1 MFLTILTFLSA
12 IAISLIAAGYSILG
26 LATLFAGAAVPII
39 AMGSAL
45 EVGKLVAASW
55 LYHNWR
61 SDIPRA
67 LKAYL
72 FSAIIILIFITS
84 IGIFGFLSKA
94 HLDQVKPTA
103 GNTEQIALIDKQIK
117 QEEMIIERAERTLN
131 QLDKALDVYIDK
143 EYVSRGLKERKK
155 QKEERD
161 LLNKSIDEA
170 MDKIADLNNSKSSI
184 TIEQLKLEADVGPLK
199 YVAELIYGDN
209 AKDHFDSAVRIIILI
224 LIFVFDPLA
233 VLLLIAANISLRQWR
248 MKRNLGKE
256 LKKQNLESRLGLA
269 QQRIKKYKER
279 QKDFRKILG
288 KEISELD
295 PDEIKVKLN
304 QIYDWNDKKQC
315 LTTTIESDII
325 YTMITIDD
333 IKRLNLPKLTPD
345 QIRRIS
351 NAENTC
357 KNATTNWAKNYW
369 FNVFKKLCTDYNC
382 MDYFRKVIH

>member
-1 MFLTILTFLSA
+1 MFLTLLTFISA

-61 SDIPRA
+61 EDIPKS

-103 GNTEQIALIDKQIK
+103 GNTEKILLIDKQIK
-117 QEEMIIERAERTLN
+117 QEELIIERAEKTLN

-161 LLNKSIDEA
+161 LLNKTINEA
-170 MDKIADLNNSKSSI
+170 MEKIAELNNSKSSI
-184 TIEQLKLEADVGPLK
+184 NIEQLKLEADVGPLK

-248 MKRNLGKE
+248 EKRNEKQKIKDEEEKENKKQKDWQKEAINAKIRAKTYRDKQKIYKDFFNKLGKRELTNRDYEDFFNNMGSEE
-256 LKKQNLESRLGLA
+256 LKNLG
-269 QQRIKKYKER
+269 
-279 QKDFRKILG
+279 
-288 KEISELD
+288 LD
-295 PDEIKVKLN
+295 PDEIRLKLD
-304 QIYDWNDKKQC
+304 QIMEWND
-315 LTTTIESDII
+315 
-325 YTMITIDD
+325 
-333 IKRLNLPKLTPD
+333 P
-345 QIRRIS
+345 
-351 NAENTC
+351 NTNN
-357 KNATTNWAKNYW
+357 K
-369 FNVFKKLCTDYNC
+369 
-382 MDYFRKVIH
+382 

>member
-1 MFLTILTFLSA
+1 MFLTLLTFISA

-61 SDIPRA
+61 EDIPKS

-103 GNTEQIALIDKQIK
+103 GNQEQIALIDKKIK
-117 QEEMIIERAERTLN
+117 QEEMIIDRAERTLN

-155 QKEERD
+155 QKEERE

-170 MDKIADLNNSKSSI
+170 MEKIADLNNSKSSI

-199 YVAELIYGDN
+199 YVAELIYGDE

-233 VLLLIAANISLRQWR
+233 VLLLIAANISLRQWQQ
-248 MKRNLGKE
+248 KRIFIKTSKKRDLQKRIEALQQKNKKLRIYKDLTRDLGD
-256 LKKQNLESRLGLA
+256 N
-269 QQRIKKYKER
+269 
-279 QKDFRKILG
+279 
-288 KEISELD
+288 
-295 PDEIKVKLN
+295 PDEIKLKLN
-304 QIYDWNDKKQC
+304 QIYDWNEQK
-315 LTTTIESDII
+315 
-325 YTMITIDD
+325 
-333 IKRLNLPKLTPD
+333 
-345 QIRRIS
+345 
-351 NAENTC
+351 
-357 KNATTNWAKNYW
+357 
-369 FNVFKKLCTDYNC
+369 
-382 MDYFRKVIH
+382 

>member
-1 MFLTILTFLSA
+1 MFLTLITFISA

-61 SDIPRA
+61 EGIPRA

-72 FSAIIILIFITS
+72 FTAIIVLVFITS

-94 HLDQVKPTA
+94 HLDQVRPT
-103 GNTEQIALIDKQIK
+103 GNNEVQIALIDKQIN
-117 QEEMIIERAERTLN
+117 QQNLIIDRAENTLDR
-131 QLDKALDVYIDK
+131 LDKALDVYIAK

-161 LLNKSIDEA
+161 FLNGEIKKA
-170 MDKIADLNNSKSSI
+170 MDEIARLTAEKGNI
-184 TIEQLKLEADVGPLK
+184 EIEQLKIEADVGPLK

-248 MKRNLGKE
+248 IKRNEKQKIKDEEEKSAKKQKDWQKEAINAKVRAKNYRDKQKIYKDFFNKLGKRQLTNRDYEDFFSTMGAEE
-256 LKKQNLESRLGLA
+256 LKNLG
-269 QQRIKKYKER
+269 
-279 QKDFRKILG
+279 
-288 KEISELD
+288 LD
-295 PDEIKVKLN
+295 PDEIRLKL
-304 QIYDWNDKKQC
+304 
-315 LTTTIESDII
+315 
-325 YTMITIDD
+325 
-333 IKRLNLPKLTPD
+333 D
-345 QIRRIS
+345 QIM
-351 NAENTC
+351 E
-357 KNATTNWAKNYW
+357 
-369 FNVFKKLCTDYNC
+369 FNDPNNNPNK
-382 MDYFRKVIH
+382 

>member
-1 MFLTILTFLSA
+1 MFLTLLTFISA

-61 SDIPRA
+61 EGIPRA

-72 FSAIIILIFITS
+72 FTAIIVLIFITS

-103 GNTEQIALIDKQIK
+103 GNTEKIALIDKQIK
-117 QEEMIIERAERTLN
+117 QEELTIERAERTLN

-155 QKEERD
+155 QKEERE
-161 LLNKSIDEA
+161 LLNKTINEA
-170 MDKIADLNNSKSSI
+170 MEKIAELNNSKSSI
-184 TIEQLKLEADVGPLK
+184 NIEQLKLEADVGPLK

-224 LIFVFDPLA
+224 LIFVFDP
-233 VLLLIAANISLRQWR
+233 IS
-248 MKRNLGKE
+248 
-256 LKKQNLESRLGLA
+256 S
-269 QQRIKKYKER
+269 
-279 QKDFRKILG
+279 F
-288 KEISELD
+288 
-295 PDEIKVKLN
+295 
-304 QIYDWNDKKQC
+304 
-315 LTTTIESDII
+315 II
-325 YTMITIDD
+325 N
-333 IKRLNLPKLTPD
+333 R
-345 QIRRIS
+345 
-351 NAENTC
+351 C
-357 KNATTNWAKNYW
+357 
-369 FNVFKKLCTDYNC
+369 
-382 MDYFRKVIH
+382 